1 MPTRR
6 PREPFYA
13 LPLALLAAAATLVL
27 IAAGGHGA
35 NPPAR
40 PGGTSWK
47 GLAGD
52 QRPRVS
58 VGQRM
63 IVLLK
68 APALADRIGAV
79 GGLATSEQERAWT
92 RAAVASQ
99 KLLISRLAVQGVI
112 VQPEYTY
119 TRVVNGFSAAFD
131 ANGLAVLERAPEVAG
146 VFPVRAAYPASQT
159 AALVPD
165 VAYRPAIGFSDED
178 GRGIR
183 IALLDTGVDRA
194 QPFLRGRVTG
204 GIDIV
209 GGDADVSAASKP
221 DDPSQLELHG
231 TEMAGLLVGSGGP
244 SALAGVAPG
253 ATVVPIRVAGWQR
266 DASADWSVYG
276 RTDQILAGLERAVD
290 PNDDGDAHDAVKVAL
305 VALAEPFASFT
316 DGPMA
321 RAVAGATRLNTLVV
335 TAAGNDGP
343 KGPGYGSISGPGGAP
358 DALTVGAA
366 DLRADY
372 REARVVVRS
381 GLTVELDRVRP
392 LASAFAPATTVDAG
406 VAIPRPRS
414 TAPQKRAASVPLL
427 DFFDRRG
434 LSLVAGKA
442 ALVKVGSDP
451 ATTVEN
457 AARAGAVAVLFHGAN
472 LPAGAI
478 GLTESAPIPAVSIPT
493 VTAETILA
501 RLAGGAPVTASIGPG
516 RTIANASEDR
526 VARFSSTG
534 LAYDGRVK
542 PELVAPGVSLG
553 TAEPGV
559 DADGSARFGTVSGTS
574 ASAAI
579 VAGSAAL
586 LAQARPELDAAALKG
601 VLVASARPLPDD
613 DVMSQGAGL
622 VDAGGAAASEV
633 EAAPTSLAFGRA
645 TGSRWVGR
653 QSVVLTNLSVRR
665 LRLELEMRVAREG
678 AAAVEFRVRPSR
690 VVLGPGKSV
699 RVRIRAGVTSALDGT
714 APASGALV
722 VTPLAG
728 REARIP
734 WAITFGPHTRPVLSA
749 VRLSHGRFRPSD
761 ATPALLT
768 FVAGSVEPTG
778 EGEEVRPLA
787 RLDLEL
793 LTAEGES
800 RGLLARLRDVLPG
813 RYSFGVTG
821 RDPAGSILPTGD
833 YRLRL
838 IAYPTV
844 GGPPT
849 QRTIAFSIK

>member
-13 LPLALLAAAATLVL
+13 LPLALLAAVTTLVL
-27 IAAGGHGA
+27 IAAGGRGA
-35 NPPAR
+35 SGPTR
-40 PGGTSWK
+40 LGGTSWK

-52 QRPRVS
+52 QRPRVAI
-58 VGQRM
+58 GQRM

-68 APALADRIGAV
+68 APALADRIDAI
-79 GGLATSEQERAWT
+79 GGLATSEEERAWT

-99 KLLISRLAVQGVI
+99 KLLISRLGVQGVV
-112 VQPEYTY
+112 VQPEYSY

-146 VFPVRAAYPASQT
+146 VFPVRAAYPASRSAT
-159 AALVPD
+159 LIRS
-165 VAYRPAIGFSDED
+165 VAYRPVMGLSDRD

-194 QPFLRGRVTG
+194 QPFLRGRVAD

-209 GGDADVSAASKP
+209 GGDSDVSAAPKP
-221 DDPSQLELHG
+221 DDSSQLERHG

-244 SALAGVAPG
+244 GALAGIAPG

-276 RTDQILAGLERAVD
+276 RTDQVLAGLERAVD
-290 PNDDGDAHDAVKVAL
+290 PNGDGDAHDAVKVAL
-305 VALAEPFASFT
+305 VALAEPFAGFT

-321 RAVAGATRLNTLVV
+321 KAVAGATRLNTLVV

-343 KGPGYGSISGPGGAP
+343 KGPGYGSISGPGGSPA
-358 DALTVGAA
+358 ALTVGAA
-366 DLRADY
+366 DLRTDY
-372 REARVVVRS
+372 GEARVVIRS
-381 GLTVELDRVRP
+381 GLTVELDRPRP
-392 LASAFAPATTVDAG
+392 RASALAPSSEVNAG
-406 VAIPRPRS
+406 VALPRRKS
-414 TAPQKRAASVPLL
+414 TAPQKRSSAVPLL
-427 DFFDRRG
+427 DFFDRKG
-434 LSLVAGKA
+434 LSLVAGRA
-442 ALVKVGSDP
+442 VLVKVGSDP
-451 ATTVEN
+451 MTTVEN
-457 AARAGAVAVLFHGAN
+457 AARAGAVAVLFYGAN
-472 LPAGAI
+472 LPAGSI
-478 GLTESAPIPAVSIPT
+478 GLDESAPIPAVSLPT

-501 RLAGGAPVTASIGPG
+501 RLARGRSVTASIGKG
-516 RTIANASEDR
+516 RTIENASEGR
-526 VARFSSTG
+526 IARFSSTG
-534 LAYDGRVK
+534 LAFDGRVK

-553 TAEPGV
+553 TAEPGAN
-559 DADGSARFGTVSGTS
+559 ADGTARFGTVSGTS
-574 ASAAI
+574 AAAAV
-579 VAGSAAL
+579 VAGAAAL
-586 LAQARPELDAAALKG
+586 LAQARPELDAEALKG

-613 DVMSQGAGL
+613 DAMAQGAGL
-622 VDAGGAAASEV
+622 VDLGGAAASEV
-633 EAAPTSLAFGRA
+633 AAAPTSLAFGRA
-645 TGSRWVGR
+645 AGTRWTGR
-653 QSVVLTNLSVRR
+653 QAVVLTNLSVRR
-665 LRLELEMRVAREG
+665 VRLDLEMRVAREG

-690 VVLGPGKSV
+690 LFLNAGKSV
-699 RVRIRAGVTSALDGT
+699 RIHVRAQVTSALDGT
-714 APASGALV
+714 APASGDLV
-722 VTPLAG
+722 VTPLGG

-734 WAITFGPHTRPVLSA
+734 WAITFGPHPRAALSA

-838 IAYPTV
+838 VAYPTV
-844 GGPPT
+844 GGAPT